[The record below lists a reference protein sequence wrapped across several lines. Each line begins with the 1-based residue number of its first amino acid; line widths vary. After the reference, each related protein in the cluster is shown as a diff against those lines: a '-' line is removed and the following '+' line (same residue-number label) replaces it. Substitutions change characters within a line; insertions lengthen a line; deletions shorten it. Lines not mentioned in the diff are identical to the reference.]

1 MSFETTFLAKTEAL
15 TAKSTPHNCKGKSI
29 HYLREDMLTL
39 GLVMFTAYRWLF
51 YYIFTMTLAKRT
63 HIHGYFYRLQALK
76 SQPDDY
82 GIFFLV
88 YLQVWKQISEQL
100 TVKKIN
106 IESLFCRT
114 ASKLPETLVG
124 YQKKVSLKRWKIENM
139 ILIQLFKPEVAE
151 IARSFASFR
160 VEPEL
165 SICVILTKWVVILYS
180 FDTFSG
186 KQFGVDFYSFKY
198 LSIEK
203 K

>member
-1 MSFETTFLAKTEAL
+1 MAILLHIYYDTCKEHTHTWLLLSSTSLKITT
-15 TAKSTPHNCKGKSI
+15 
-29 HYLREDMLTL
+29 R
-39 GLVMFTAYRWLF
+39 
-51 YYIFTMTLAKRT
+51 
-63 HIHGYFYRLQALK
+63 RLWN
-76 SQPDDY
+76 
-82 GIFFLV
+82 IFFSLFAS
-88 YLQVWKQISEQL
+88 LKANFWTINSQKDL
-100 TVKKIN
+100 N

-165 SICVILTKWVVILYS
+165 SICVILTKCVVILYS

-186 KQFGVDFYSFKY
+186 KQFGFDFYSFKY